1 MATGSGI
8 PQQTGIQTSEIT
20 PSYSIPHDN
29 AIAEALGNAGDA
41 AQGVINGLVEK
52 HYAQKGADAG
62 AKAATAQATANDSA
76 AVAAARPESDSAQQA
91 AAQDKATADAAA
103 HYASLPVI
111 TDVGKARQAAFQGS
125 YLANI
130 KTDIDTHIDATE
142 QANTLN
148 PSGFKDAADP
158 IVAGYAKGAP
168 PQFAVAV
175 QDYAKQRAA
184 AAFNKLSFAKTS
196 HDQVTAVS
204 DLNAR
209 QQSLTDDLASM
220 AAAGQDATPEFQ
232 AKQAEWNANNAQ
244 KVANPLFE
252 FGPNMAAEAASKQ
265 QETLQ
270 GAVLT
275 HHATAAYNEA
285 GGGEAGKQAA
295 EAMLK
300 REALDDGGALSNVPP
315 DKRLKLY
322 GVALANVRDLDK
334 ADAEQR
340 QIDAEKL
347 RQQHADQRDMAGQ
360 LLWGLRDGTA
370 TAKDVRDAE
379 HNHLI
384 EPGAGGHLLASAE
397 AMARRDAADARMATA
412 AERTANYG
420 AMDRMS
426 ADGLLTPKYLAE
438 HGSSLTGPQY
448 AALKGSLDKKAK
460 PAIDNITS
468 FAGAAFHDNGITGAS
483 AKLAI
488 QNLHADAYTWAL
500 NNPNS
505 TTGQQH
511 AFAQQWVKASKGVVV
526 STDTSPVSTA
536 VQTRAQ
542 HDAKMRLIYTAHP
555 PTKGDLDRFW
565 AAYKSNHPTAK

>member
-220 AAAGQDATPEFQ
+220 AAAGQDGTPEYQ
-232 AKQAEWNANNAQ
+232 AKQAEWNANNSQ
-244 KVANPLFE
+244 KVSNPLFE

-275 HHATAAYNEA
+275 HHATLAYNEA

-340 QIDAEKL
+340 QIDAENL
-347 RQQHADQRDMAGQ
+347 RLQHADQRDAAGT
-360 LLWGLRDGTA
+360 LALGLADGTVSE
-370 TAKDVRDAE
+370 KDIHA
-379 HNHLI
+379 
-384 EPGAGGHLLASAE
+384 AE
-397 AMARRDAADARMATA
+397 ASGQIQDGEAARLIMGARAQARQAAAADRAAAA
-412 AERTANYG
+412 AERTANYMG
-420 AMDRMS
+420 MKELQEN
-426 ADGLLTPKYLAE
+426 GQLTPAYIAQN
-438 HGSSLTGPQY
+438 GASLTPVQRM
-448 AALKGSLDKKAK
+448 ALKGSLDKHAK
-460 PAIDNITS
+460 PIIDNITGLAS
-468 FAGAAFHDNGITGAS
+468 AGFRDAGVQGAS

-488 QNLHADAYTWAL
+488 ENLHADAATFAL
-500 NNPNS
+500 NNPNA
-505 TTGQQH
+505 TVGQQTS
-511 AFAQQWVKASKGVVV
+511 FAADWVKKTKGLVIP
-526 STDTSPVSTA
+526 STIAPVSN
-536 VQTRAQ
+536 VLQTEAQ
-542 HDAKMRLIYTAHP
+542 YTAAYRA
-555 PTKGDLDRFW
+555 RFHGQNPNPADIK
-565 AAYKSNHPTAK
+565 AAYGRYLAARKK